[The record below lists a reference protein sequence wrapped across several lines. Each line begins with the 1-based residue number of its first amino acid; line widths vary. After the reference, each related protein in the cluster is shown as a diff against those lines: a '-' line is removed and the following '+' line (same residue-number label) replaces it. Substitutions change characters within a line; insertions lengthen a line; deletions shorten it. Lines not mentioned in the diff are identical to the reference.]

1 MKSVKDMDEEEL
13 YAEAR
18 RVNKRIMLDKRQPW
32 AIKRDAWR
40 KMKDTKGYIENMRKL
55 YE

>member
-13 YAEAR
+13 INEAK
-18 RVNKRIMLDKRQPW
+18 RVNKKIMLDKTQPW

-40 KMKDTKGYIENMRKL
+40 KLKDVKGYVENMRKL